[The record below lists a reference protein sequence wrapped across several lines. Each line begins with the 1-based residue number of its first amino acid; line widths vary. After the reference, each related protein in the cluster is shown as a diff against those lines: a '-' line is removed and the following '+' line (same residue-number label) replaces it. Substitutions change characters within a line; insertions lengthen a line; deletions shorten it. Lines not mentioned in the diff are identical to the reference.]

1 VNSGNGRQQDISA
14 NSSEYSQRNKRSG
27 IDRRQNKRGGFKYLL
42 LNGRRTRIRRED
54 DRQRAY
60 FFDRYDPKLFAAIMT
75 ILMLSIFD
83 ALLTLY
89 LIDSGSFELNPV
101 MAYFLE
107 YGPLPFFVAK
117 YFLTITGVVILLIF
131 KNAFLTRAKIN
142 TRSLFSFII
151 VAFTMVIFWQ
161 LFLILFEL

>member
-1 VNSGNGRQQDISA
+1 MNSGNGSKHDIST
-14 NSSEYSQRNKRSG
+14 NPPEYSQRNKRSG
-27 IDRRQNKRGGFKYLL
+27 IDRRQDMRGGFKYFLF
-42 LNGRRTRIRRED
+42 NGRRTRIRRED

-60 FFDRYDPKLFAAIMT
+60 FFDRYDPKLFAAIMA

-89 LIDSGSFELNPV
+89 LIDAGSFELNPI

-117 YFLTITGVVILLIF
+117 YLLTITGVVILLIF

-151 VAFTMVIFWQ
+151 LAFTMVIFWQ